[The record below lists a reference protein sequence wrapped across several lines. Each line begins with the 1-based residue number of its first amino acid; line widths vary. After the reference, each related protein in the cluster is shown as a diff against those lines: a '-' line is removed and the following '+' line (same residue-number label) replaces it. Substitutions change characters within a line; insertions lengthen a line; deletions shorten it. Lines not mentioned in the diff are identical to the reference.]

1 MNTLFLLM
9 AQYNGLAVIPL
20 DRVCE
25 DYFRH
30 LTVDQFQRKANA
42 GTIQIPITR
51 MEAGTQKS
59 AKGIFLTD
67 LAKYIDERHAA
78 AVKEEAQLNG
88 RRLR

>member
-9 AQYNGLAVIPL
+9 AQYNASAIISL
-20 DRVCE
+20 DQVCE

-30 LTVDQFQRKANA
+30 LSPDQFQRKVNA
-42 GTIQIPITR
+42 GSIQIPITR
-51 MEAGTQKS
+51 LEAGTQKS

-67 LAKYIDERHAA
+67 LARYLDDRHAA

-88 RRLR
+88 RRSR

>member
-9 AQYNGLAVIPL
+9 AQYSASAIIPL
-20 DRVCE
+20 DRVCQ

-30 LTVDQFQRKANA
+30 LTPDQFQRKVNA

-51 MEAGTQKS
+51 MESGSQKS

-67 LAKYIDERHAA
+67 LAKYIDDRHAA

-88 RRLR
+88 RRLA